1 MHSQSTL
8 CFALLLLMCV
18 SFCVYIL
25 HLSLMSF
32 AQSNTLLVQSLHWE
46 LRFCGSSSSSDSFC
60 FCVSFLTSS
69 QSTISPRI
77 VSCGVNFG
85 FLFFFSSW
93 ELGICLFVCLGSLV
107 DLQIQVA
114 MATGKLMGATV
125 LMGVLVVMAM
135 VASTQATCDTSDF
148 FACLPAAK
156 FSFLNPS
163 DECCEHV
170 GALGH
175 GIGQLAGAKCLCY
188 LAKKFSHDCDIANS
202 LSIPQKCSLSVP
214 SGFSCAGTY

>member
-1 MHSQSTL
+1 
-8 CFALLLLMCV
+8 V
-18 SFCVYIL
+18 SLWC
-25 HLSLMSF
+25 
-32 AQSNTLLVQSLHWE
+32 E
-46 LRFCGSSSSSDSFC
+46 LW
-60 FCVSFLTSS
+60 
-69 QSTISPRI
+69 
-77 VSCGVNFG
+77 
-85 FLFFFSSW
+85 FFFPP
-93 ELGICLFVCLGSLV
+93 LGIGNLFVCLFVCLGSLV

-135 VASTQATCDTSDF
+135 VAGTQATCDTSDF

-188 LAKKFSHDCDIANS
+188 LAKRFSHDCDIANS
-202 LSIPQKCSLSVP
+202 LSIPQKCGLSVP
-214 SGFSCAGTY
+214 SGFSCAGT